1 MKTIKNLLFVAF
13 AATSII
19 ACQKELVDGTQNDS
33 TPKTLV
39 TFTATTDDVDTKT
52 MIYYESELEGGSFK
66 TRFQKEDYI
75 MVNGFRSDT
84 LTKVDEN
91 KAGTEV
97 TFIVPFDK
105 GKENG
110 PYYAVTAAQVAKE
123 AYFNESTHTY
133 TLSISGTQAYRLVKS
148 STNTSYGDGAHILAA
163 YSNEDLNMSFKH
175 MSTFLAITI
184 QQEEGNEFTDN
195 IETVYVRQGDGGNIA
210 GKWFLKFNEDNK
222 PYLEPGSEDELTSV
236 ISYKA
241 GNVAKDGVEQ
251 GKVLIIGVPSYNY
264 EKGLLVTIKDV
275 NGKFVS
281 FKINDANYAEKGGV
295 IIPFNPKFN
304 PGSGVIKT
312 AQDWNDFAAAVN
324 SSKDADLYRW
334 VGNGTV
340 TLGADI
346 NDDEVELATITKK
359 FPYVFDGCNHTIT
372 RNKATRSLFLEVSG
386 EIKNLT
392 LDGSLSLTSNGA
404 PFVYQLDA
412 GGKLTNCTNKMDVSF
427 EINSSGAYVSAFAA
441 VLPTSTYAGE
451 EILTNVIS
459 GCINEGSISGT
470 VDVSSNTIPVG
481 VGAIVGDVR
490 SVANEK
496 CHLTIKDCTNNA
508 DITVTPKSGADSS
521 TGMTLCSVGG
531 IAGRIRSGSATMV
544 FDNCDNTGNITLS
557 GEQIVSETGL
567 KAHPICVGGIIGLG
581 AGVGSNV
588 LSTSGVTI
596 KFNDCD
602 NSGAV
607 YNGGVNASAVED
619 AKDKVYAGGFAGALM
634 GKSTAYTEL
643 IRCTNTGTVQTYD
656 LVGANSALP
665 GNCAVVAGFVGFGGH
680 LNMDECTVN
689 CTVSNG
695 KRPTAAWSGVIG
707 FALRP
712 FTLTNSSV
720 YASGNFQRMLAN
732 KMHRAMVAVYPLNY
746 IKLVDGS
753 EKKTAMTMV
762 PDLEGTVVT
771 DSNIGGYLLTYSTTL
786 SSDDKTEIA
795 QGTTKL
801 FNSESSA
808 ENNIIAGNFTKNNVN
823 CNVFAD
829 DDWKKTITFWD
840 GK

>member
-19 ACQKELVDGTQNDS
+19 ACQKELVVDGTQNDS

-66 TRFQKEDYI
+66 TRFLESDYF
-75 MVNGFRSDT
+75 MVNGYKSGKLD
-84 LTKVDEN
+84 KVDE
-91 KAGTEV
+91 KEAGTEIIF
-97 TFIVPFDK
+97 TVPFDK
-105 GKENG
+105 GKEDG
-110 PYYAVTAAQVAKE
+110 PYYAVTAAHVADE

-163 YSNEDLNMSFKH
+163 YSDKLAMSFKH

-359 FPYVFDGCNHTIT
+359 FPYVFDGCYHTIT

-392 LDGSLSLTSNGA
+392 LKGEVTLEGDGA
-404 PFVYQLDA
+404 PFVKNLCA
-412 GGKLTNCTNKMDVSF
+412 GAKLTNCTNEMNVKF
-427 EINSSGAYVSAFAA
+427 NITSGPLY
-441 VLPTSTYAGE
+441 
-451 EILTNVIS
+451 I
-459 GCINEGSISGT
+459 
-470 VDVSSNTIPVG
+470 
-481 VGAIVGDVR
+481 
-490 SVANEK
+490 
-496 CHLTIKDCTNNA
+496 
-508 DITVTPKSGADSS
+508 
-521 TGMTLCSVGG
+521 GG
-531 IAGRIRSGSATMV
+531 IASIMIKQDSGEETSTELTGCVNKGSIIGTGDFTAANGTVAIGGIIGDIRSAGGDVAYDVTFKDCSNEGEINYAPIPPANNTTTGMKLCGIGGIVGYIRSGQV
-544 FDNCDNTGNITLS
+544 LEFENCDNTGDITLS
-557 GEQIVSETGL
+557 AKYMTNEKGM
-567 KAHPICVGGIIGLG
+567 KAYAISMGGIIGFG
-581 AGVGSNV
+581 TANSGSGYQTTEGFDISLV
-588 LSTSGVTI
+588 
-596 KFNDCD
+596 DCD
-602 NSGAV
+602 NSGV
-607 YNGGVNASAVED
+607 LHNCGDNYSTSSETVN
-619 AKDKVYAGGFAGALM
+619 KVYTGGLAGSLM
-634 GKSTAYTEL
+634 GLSSESKA
-643 IRCTNTGTVQTYD
+643 IVKNCTNTGKIFTYD
-656 LVGANSALP
+656 LVTGDQNIISARP
-665 GNCAVVAGFVGFGGH
+665 AYNAVAGGLVGFGGN
-680 LNMDECTVN
+680 LDIQDCTI
-689 CTVSNG
+689 TAQIGNG
-695 KRPTAAWSGVIG
+695 KRPMVAWGGVIG
-707 FALRP
+707 YVVAP
-712 FTLTNSSV
+712 FRVCNLNLELNGYYQRLSTYKYSRSV
-720 YASGNFQRMLAN
+720 IAN
-732 KMHRAMVAVYPLNY
+732 VPVKGITADIA
-746 IKLVDGS
+746 GS
-753 EKKTAMTMV
+753 TV
-762 PDLEGTVVT
+762 EGTINVSKYVL
-771 DSNIGGYLLTYSTTL
+771 SGGDL
-786 SSDDKTEIA
+786 SSDDKSNLSTSL
-795 QGTTKL
+795 TTKI
-801 FNSESSA
+801 FNSETKVKDNLVYGQGYIANKGVDYSSA
-808 ENNIIAGNFTKNNVN
+808 TINYSEN
-823 CNVFAD
+823 
-829 DDWKKTITFWD
+829 
-840 GK
+840 

>member
-1 MKTIKNLLFVAF
+1 MKNLLFVAL
-13 AATSII
+13 AATSLV
-19 ACQKELVDGTQNDS
+19 ACQKEMVDDTQNDS

-39 TFTATTDDVDTKT
+39 TFTGVTDDVDTKT
-52 MIYYESELEGGSFK
+52 MIYYESELEAPSFK
-66 TRFQKEDYI
+66 TRFMENDYI
-75 MVNGFRSDT
+75 MVNGYKSGK
-84 LTKVDEN
+84 LQKVDEG
-91 KAGTEV
+91 KHGTEI
-97 TFIVPFDK
+97 TFTVPFDE
-105 GKENG
+105 GKDEA
-110 PYYAVTAAQVAKE
+110 PYYAVTAAQVASE
-123 AYFNESTHTY
+123 SYYDESTHTY
-133 TLSISGTQAYRLVKS
+133 TLSVSGTQGYRLVKS
-148 STNTSYGDGAHILAA
+148 STNTSYDNDADILAA
-163 YSNEDLNMSFKH
+163 YSDKLTMSFKH
-175 MSTFLAITI
+175 MSTFLAITMD
-184 QQEEGNEFTDN
+184 ENSELKDN
-195 IETVYVRQGDGGNIA
+195 IETVYVRQADGGNIA
-210 GKWFLKFNEDNK
+210 GKWFLKFDENNE
-222 PYLEPGSEDELTSV
+222 PYLEPSELTSV
-236 ISYKA
+236 ISYRTGIA
-241 GNVAKDGVEQ
+241 ENGVEQ

-281 FKINDANYAEKGGV
+281 YKINDANYAEKGGM
-295 IIPFNPKFN
+295 IIPFKPKFN
-304 PGSGVIKT
+304 PGSGVIQSAK
-312 AQDWNDFAAAVN
+312 DWNEFAAAVN

-346 NDDEVELATITKK
+346 NDDEEELATITSK
-359 FPYVFDGCNHTIT
+359 FPYVFDGRDHTIT
-372 RNKATRSLFLEVSG
+372 RNNATRSLFLEVSG

-441 VLPTSTYAGE
+441 VLPTSTYTGE
-451 EILTNVIS
+451 EILPNVIS
-459 GCINEGSISGT
+459 GCINEGSISGI

-496 CHLTIKDCTNNA
+496 CPLTIKDCANNA

-531 IAGRIRSGSATMV
+531 IAGRLRTGSATMV

-557 GEQIVSETGL
+557 GEKIVSETGL

-581 AGVGSNV
+581 AGVSSNV
-588 LSTSGVTI
+588 LTTSGFKI
-596 KFNDCD
+596 SFNDCD

-607 YNGGVNASAVED
+607 YNGGVNTSAVED
-619 AKDKVYAGGFAGALM
+619 AIDKVYAGGFAGALM
-634 GKSTAYTEL
+634 GKSTDYTEL

-656 LVGANSALP
+656 LVGPDSALP
-665 GNCAVVAGFVGFGGH
+665 GNCAVVAGFVGFGGY
-680 LNMDECTVN
+680 LNMDGCTVN

-707 FALRP
+707 FALRS

-746 IKLVDGS
+746 IVKNGDS
-753 EKKTAMTMV
+753 ETRTAMTMV
-762 PDLEGTVVT
+762 PNLAGTVVT
-771 DSNIGGYLLTYSTTL
+771 DCKIGGYLYTYSTTL

-801 FNSESSA
+801 FNSEDSA
-808 ENNIIAGNFTKNNVN
+808 EKNIIAGNFTKNNVN
-823 CNVFAD
+823 CNVFED
-829 DDWKKTITFWD
+829 DEWKNTITFWQ

>member
-1 MKTIKNLLFVAF
+1 MKNLLFVAF

-19 ACQKELVDGTQNDS
+19 ACQKEMVGDNQNDS

-52 MIYYESELEGGSFK
+52 MIYYESELEERRFK
-66 TRFQKEDYI
+66 TRFLEADNI
-75 MVNGFRSDT
+75 MVNGYKSGNIE
-84 LTKVDEN
+84 KVDEG
-91 KAGTEV
+91 KSGTEI
-97 TFIVPFDK
+97 TFTVPFDE
-105 GKENG
+105 GKDEA
-110 PYYAVTAAQVAKE
+110 PYYAVTAAQVASE
-123 AYFNESTHTY
+123 SYYDESTHTY
-133 TLSISGTQAYRLVKS
+133 TLSISGTQSYRLVKS

-175 MSTFLAITI
+175 LSTFLAITI
-184 QQEEGNEFTDN
+184 DKESSDLKDN
-195 IETVYVRQGDGGNIA
+195 IKTVYVRQGNGDNIA
-210 GKWFLKFNEDNK
+210 GKWFLKYDENNE
-222 PYLEPGSEDELTSV
+222 PYLEPSELTSV
-236 ISYKA
+236 ISYKT
-241 GNVAKDGVEQ
+241 GIVEDGVEQ

-264 EKGLLVTIKDV
+264 EDGLLVTIKDV

-281 FKINDANYAEKGGV
+281 FKIYDANYASKGGV

-334 VGNGTV
+334 VGNGIV
-340 TLGADI
+340 KLGADI

-359 FPYVFDGCNHTIT
+359 FPYVFDGDNHTIT
-372 RNKATRSLFLEVSG
+372 RNNATRSLFLEVSG

-451 EILTNVIS
+451 EILPNVIS

-470 VDVSSNTIPVG
+470 VDVSSSNIPVAI
-481 VGAIVGDVR
+481 GAIVGDVR

-496 CHLTIKDCTNNA
+496 CPLTIKDCANNA

-531 IAGRIRSGSATMV
+531 IAGRIRTGSATMV

-581 AGVGSNV
+581 AGVSSNV
-588 LSTSGVTI
+588 LSTSGFTI

-619 AKDKVYAGGFAGALM
+619 AKDKVYAGGFAGAIM

-643 IRCTNTGTVQTYD
+643 IRCSNTGSVQTYD
-656 LVGANSALP
+656 LVGENSALP
-665 GNCAVVAGFVGFGGH
+665 GNCAVVAGFVGFGGY
-680 LNMDECTVN
+680 LNMDGCTVN

-707 FALRP
+707 FALRS

-746 IKLVDGS
+746 ITLVDGS
-753 EKKTAMTMV
+753 EKRTAMTMA
-762 PDLEGTVVT
+762 PNLAGTVVT
-771 DSNIGGYLLTYSTTL
+771 NCKIGGFLYTYSTTL
-786 SSDDKTEIA
+786 SSDDKKEIA
-795 QGTTKL
+795 QGTAKL
-801 FNSESSA
+801 FNSETSA
-808 ENNIIAGNFTKNNVN
+808 ENNIIAGNFTKNNAN

-829 DDWKKTITFWD
+829 DDWKKTITFWS
-840 GK
+840 GN